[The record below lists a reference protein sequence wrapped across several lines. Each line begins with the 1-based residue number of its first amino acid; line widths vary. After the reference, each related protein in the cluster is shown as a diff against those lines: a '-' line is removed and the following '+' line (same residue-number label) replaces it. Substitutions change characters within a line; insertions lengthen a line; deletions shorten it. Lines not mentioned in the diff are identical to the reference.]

1 MKGRITVVPGGVGVI
16 VVTTIIV
23 MILTIVVVGTLIIVI
38 VSIIV
43 VVLVMIIPMLI
54 IIPTLT
60 VIVTIIVTTV
70 FATTLLVWC
79 GGIIASIV
87 PLQGM
92 SSLGS
97 IIITVAAPST
107 QKALGGVN

>member
-1 MKGRITVVPGGVGVI
+1 MML
-16 VVTTIIV
+16 TIIV
-23 MILTIVVVGTLIIVI
+23 VRTLIIVV

-43 VVLVMIIPMLI
+43 VGLATIISTLI
-54 IIPTLT
+54 IIPALT

-70 FATTLLVWC
+70 FATALLVWC

-87 PLQGM
+87 PFQGM
-92 SSLGS
+92 SSLDS

-107 QKALGGVN
+107 QKALGG